1 MSSEN
6 EYGNRD
12 QRKIVTGDKMAM
24 DLDKFEKEYQS
35 ISTSAKK
42 QNQDTKPESQGFL
55 KRKYLRV
62 KKAMKEFWVVG
73 KYGFKFGFVA
83 GGALGFLFGAYES
96 IRVRSILPLPIAVIG
111 SGFTFGCIFAISTVV
126 RTEKDNEKELYYE
139 VGCFDKNG
147 TFVIKRMNYI
157 ENHKL

>member
-6 EYGNRD
+6 EFGNRD
-12 QRKIVTGDKMAM
+12 QKKIVTGDKMAL

-35 ISTSAKK
+35 ISTAKK
-42 QNQDTKPESQGFL
+42 HNHDTKPESQGFL

-62 KKAMKEFWVVG
+62 K
-73 KYGFKFGFVA
+73 
-83 GGALGFLFGAYES
+83 GFLFGTYES

-126 RTEKDNEKELYYE
+126 RTEKDSENELYFE
-139 VGCFDKNG
+139 VGSFDKDG
-147 TFVIKRMNYI
+147 TFVIKRLNYL
-157 ENHKL
+157 ENHKV